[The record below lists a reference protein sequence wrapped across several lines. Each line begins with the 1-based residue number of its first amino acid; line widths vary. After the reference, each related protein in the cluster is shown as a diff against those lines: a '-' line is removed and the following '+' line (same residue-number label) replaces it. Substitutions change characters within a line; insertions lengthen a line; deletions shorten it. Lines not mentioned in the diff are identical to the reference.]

1 MADIYEDIRKWLS
14 QPENDNAEK
23 RAKLL
28 IKTSRLIYDFAKDK
42 CCEPGERERH
52 GLANILEA
60 IEDYRTDMFVEQRRN
75 VSTKGSGK

>member
-1 MADIYEDIRKWLS
+1 MTDLYEDIKKWLS

-28 IKTSRLIYDFAKDK
+28 IKTTRIIYDFAREK

-60 IEDYRTDMFVEQRRN
+60 IEEYRTDMFVQQRRD
-75 VSTKGSGK
+75 VSTKGSKK

>member
-1 MADIYEDIRKWLS
+1 MTDLYEDIRKWLN

-28 IKTSRLIYDFAKDK
+28 ITTSRLIYDFAKDK
-42 CCEPGERERH
+42 CCELSESERY

-60 IEDYRTDMFVEQRRN
+60 IEDYRTDIFVQQRRD
-75 VSTKGSGK
+75 VSTKGNKR